1 MSCFL
6 QAATIESEIPA
17 DTVESEQALQIADSM
32 TNNTTADVMIPA
44 ADIQQSLQIAEDDGG
59 SIQEQLTDQHEQS
72 DDNTATT
79 ADLQQTVTAV
89 TAAD

>member
-1 MSCFL
+1 
-6 QAATIESEIPA
+6 
-17 DTVESEQALQIADSM
+17 M

-44 ADIQQSLQIAEDDGG
+44 ADIQQSLQIAEDDRG

-72 DDNTATT
+72 DNNTA

-89 TAAD
+89 TASD

>member
-1 MSCFL
+1 
-6 QAATIESEIPA
+6 
-17 DTVESEQALQIADSM
+17 M

-59 SIQEQLTDQHEQS
+59 SIQEQLTDEQS
-72 DDNTATT
+72 DNNTATT

>member
-1 MSCFL
+1 
-6 QAATIESEIPA
+6 
-17 DTVESEQALQIADSM
+17 M

-72 DDNTATT
+72 DNNTAT
-79 ADLQQTVTAV
+79 TVTAV

>member
-1 MSCFL
+1 
-6 QAATIESEIPA
+6 
-17 DTVESEQALQIADSM
+17 M

-44 ADIQQSLQIAEDDGG
+44 ADIQQSLQIAEDDRG

-72 DDNTATT
+72 DNNTAATT